1 MIRVLLADDEALIRG
16 SLRVLLECEEG
27 MTVAGEAADGHAA
40 VALAWET
47 RPDVVLM
54 DISMP
59 GLDGIEAT
67 RRIAADERLAE
78 LRVLIV
84 STYEQDEYI
93 FEALRAGASGFL
105 LKDTEPPE
113 LLRGIRVVAAGGALL
128 APSVTRRLVAE
139 FASRPTG
146 HQPSPDRLRWLTPRE
161 REVVAL
167 VGAGLSNGEIA
178 EHLVISPATAKTHV
192 SRAMRKVHAHDRA
205 QLVVLAYESGLVAPG
220 RQQACVTAGLPSV
233 ARLHAVGEAA

>member
-1 MIRVLLADDEALIRG
+1 
-16 SLRVLLECEEG
+16 
-27 MTVAGEAADGHAA
+27 
-40 VALAWET
+40 
-47 RPDVVLM
+47 M

-59 GLDGIEAT
+59 GVDGIEAT
-67 RRIAADERLAE
+67 RRISADERLAKV
-78 LRVLIV
+78 RVLILT
-84 STYEQDEYI
+84 TYESDEYL

-105 LKDTEPPE
+105 LKDTEPAD
-113 LLRGIRVVAAGGALL
+113 LLRGIQVVSSGEALL

-146 HQPSPDRLRWLTPRE
+146 RQPTPEQLMWLTSRE
-161 REVVAL
+161 CEVVAL
-167 VGAGLSNGEIA
+167 VAAGLSNEEIA

-220 RQQACVTAGLPSV
+220 QQEVCAVKGAPTRP
-233 ARLHAVGEAA
+233 RLRAVGDVA